1 MMHPLMDSMSQLKDS
16 EVENKIQDLSRKYF
30 QAGNNPALQHQVL
43 MVLEAHKEELAN
55 RRAKYWQE
63 QNQKRDTDLDN
74 LINVS

>member
-30 QAGNNPALQHQVL
+30 QAGNNPALQQQVV
-43 MVLEAHKEELAN
+43 MVLEAYKEVLAN